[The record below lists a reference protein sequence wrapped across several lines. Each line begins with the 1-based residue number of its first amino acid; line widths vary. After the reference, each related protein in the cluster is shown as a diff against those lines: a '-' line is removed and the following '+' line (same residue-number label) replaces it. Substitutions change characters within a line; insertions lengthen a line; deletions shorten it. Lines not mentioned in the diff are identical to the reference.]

1 MLRLNA
7 LLVRSYRIVRN
18 AVMDYRYGGLLGG
31 AYLSPHVT
39 SNSDYVGLSYIF
51 ENRIKASDVLVDIGC
66 GTGRVINSWLSY
78 APHNRIIGLEL
89 DEELANQTRRRLH
102 KYRNVTIIAGDAVQN
117 IPPDGTLFYL
127 YNPFG
132 PHVMEAFKKRLISLF
147 SERHEIT
154 VLYYNC
160 KHLDIFQKDPAWI
173 VEMTNVGPPS
183 STPFD
188 RLAVLKIRREVKND
202 D

>member
-39 SNSDYVGLSYIF
+39 SNSDYVGLFYIF

-66 GTGRVINSWLSY
+66 GTGRVINFWLSH

-102 KYRNVTIIAGDAVQN
+102 NYRNVTIIVGDAVQN

-132 PHVMEAFKKRLISLF
+132 PQIMEAFKKRLISLF

-160 KHLDIFQKDPAWI
+160 KYVDVFQKDLAWI
-173 VEMTNVGPPS
+173 VEITNVGPPS
-183 STPFD
+183 SAPFN
-188 RLAVLKIRREVKND
+188 RLAVLKIRRESKE
-202 D
+202 